1 VIKYQYLHIGTLRV
15 YDIKGTYTKGRVTYV
30 VLYSDRTSKWYSLT
44 GIKQKDGTITVA
56 PQPPMPL
63 SARPN
68 YEKYI
73 LPIQMEVTETG
84 GAGI

>member
-1 VIKYQYLHIGTLRV
+1 MIKYQYLHVGTLRV

-44 GIKQKDGTITVA
+44 GIKQKGGTITVA

-68 YEKYI
+68 YKIYTP
-73 LPIQMEVTETG
+73 PIQMEVIED
-84 GAGI
+84 GI